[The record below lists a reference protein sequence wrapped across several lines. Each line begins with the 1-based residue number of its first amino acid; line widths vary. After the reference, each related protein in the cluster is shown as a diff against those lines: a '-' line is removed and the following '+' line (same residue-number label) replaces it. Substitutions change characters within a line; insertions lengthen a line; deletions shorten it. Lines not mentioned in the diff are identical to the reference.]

1 VLKHDYQAA
10 ATIGRSVTQL
20 NPSYSAG
27 YKPYLSALGH
37 LGSDQEAG
45 TVLRRLLTIEPGAT
59 VERCMNAFPMERQ
72 VDRDHFAEGLR
83 LARVPDP
90 VHEADGLRSA
100 RPMM

>member
-1 VLKHDYQAA
+1 
-10 ATIGRSVTQL
+10 
-20 NPSYSAG
+20 
-27 YKPYLSALGH
+27 
-37 LGSDQEAG
+37 
-45 TVLRRLLTIEPGAT
+45 
-59 VERCMNAFPMERQ
+59 MERK